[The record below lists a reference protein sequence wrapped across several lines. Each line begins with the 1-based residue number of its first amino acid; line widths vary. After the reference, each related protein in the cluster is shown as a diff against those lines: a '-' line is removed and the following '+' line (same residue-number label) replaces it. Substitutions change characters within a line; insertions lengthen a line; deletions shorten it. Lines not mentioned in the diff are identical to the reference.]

1 MSGRLQPVNVG
12 AIPTVP
18 IKAPTQLGRGMFLNE
33 EQVESL
39 LDVINCAKEFVSLWN
54 GQEERRSAS
63 QTPAQTHIIKTVAQA
78 AYNIA
83 VERLMLA
90 YAAASELEVSDELL
104 MEEIHKILPDG
115 MEFTIKIEYS

>member
-1 MSGRLQPVNVG
+1 MY
-12 AIPTVP
+12 
-18 IKAPTQLGRGMFLNE
+18 LNE
-33 EQVESL
+33 EQTESL
-39 LDVINCAKEFVSLWN
+39 LDVITCAKEFVSLWN
-54 GQEERRSAS
+54 EQERCGSIPET
-63 QTPAQTHIIKTVAQA
+63 TPQAHVIKTVAQA

-83 VERLMLA
+83 VEKLMLA